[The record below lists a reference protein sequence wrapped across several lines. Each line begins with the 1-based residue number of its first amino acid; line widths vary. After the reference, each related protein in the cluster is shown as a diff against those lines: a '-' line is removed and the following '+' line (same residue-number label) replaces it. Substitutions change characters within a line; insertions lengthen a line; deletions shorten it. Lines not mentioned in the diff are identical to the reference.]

1 MGRKRYFVAVLLLW
15 GTSENALA
23 QGCAMCGTALS
34 AGDPVTQGFNW
45 SIAFLMAM
53 PYVVFGVVGGWLAY
67 VRRRHPNH
75 QAAS

>member
-1 MGRKRYFVAVLLLW
+1 
-15 GTSENALA
+15 
-23 QGCAMCGTALS
+23 MCGTALS

-67 VRRRHPNH
+67 VHRRHPN
-75 QAAS
+75 